1 MSRLIPVADLTRR
14 HGANREVPYWL
25 PGETRTTSRQDLDIA
40 IARATGTAVE
50 QDPFNIL
57 VLNYTMKCPLAC
69 DYCCYTCGPKRPET
83 MEFEFALRLVDQA
96 ADLGVFGEFG
106 FTGGEPLVFFEEI
119 VALTTR
125 MAERGIPFS
134 MISACDWAVD
144 EAKTRAYIDPLADR
158 GMSVLTISH
167 DPSHER
173 WVPREHVYRVVDR
186 VLARNVRVVICGSFY
201 DDSTDLK
208 KMFPEFVDHPMVDY
222 VTRVVLPT
230 VGRSANKP
238 IVAATYPNTDLKGGD
253 TCYKRFYHDVT
264 VFWDGEVYPC
274 CSVYNRATPGISYG
288 NLYDTPLAE
297 IWDRISGSLFLRM
310 IKRQGFTELLDLLRE
325 RAPDLESRLP
335 DPAATIGPCHMCNL
349 LMKDP
354 VTSRRVHEVFE
365 AEERARVTE
374 LLRSITS
381 AYGEEMAR
389 NVVQTVL
396 R

>member
-1 MSRLIPVADLTRR
+1 MTRLIPQADLTRR
-14 HGANREVPYWL
+14 HGAGREL
-25 PGETRTTSRQDLDIA
+25 PVWPAAEPRTTSRQDLDIA
-40 IARATGTAVE
+40 IAQATGTAVE
-50 QDPFNIL
+50 ADPFNIL

-83 MEFEFALRLVDQA
+83 MDFPLALRLVDQA

-106 FTGGEPLVFFEEI
+106 FTGGEPLVYFDEI

-125 MAERGIPFS
+125 MAERRIPFS

-144 EAKTRAYIDPLADR
+144 DAKTRAYVDPLAER

-186 VLARNVRVVICGSFY
+186 VLHHNVRVVLCGSFY
-201 DDSTDLK
+201 DDSVDLK
-208 KMFPEFVDHPMVDY
+208 KMFPEYVGNPQVDY

-230 VGRSANKP
+230 IGRSANKQ
-238 IVAATYPNTDLKGGD
+238 IVAESYPHTDLKGPD

-288 NLYDTPLAE
+288 NVYDTPLAE
-297 IWDRISGSLFLRM
+297 VWDRISGSLFLKM
-310 IKRQGFTELLDLLRE
+310 IKRQGFSDLLQLLRE
-325 RAPDLESRLP
+325 RAPDLEGRLP
-335 DPAATIGPCHMCNL
+335 DPTRTVGPCHLCNL

-354 VTSRRVHEVFE
+354 VISRRVHEVFE
-365 AEERARVTE
+365 AEERARVGE

-381 AYGEEMAR
+381 AYGEDVAR
-389 NVVQTVL
+389 GVMQTVL